1 MKGWLYSFLLG
12 FLLSASCVWAQTD
25 KEESGKATDSI
36 QKEIISQ
43 GENTL
48 QEMRKQ
54 QIEDSIRRSYLEKQ
68 LLSSRRT
75 DVYEQRKLVEELTF
89 LKSRD
94 SLLMAKRRL
103 KVDSLRAVN
112 KGAPVVPFN
121 DTLFTVFNAIGSYSA
136 KERAKGTSERI
147 QQLENN
153 YEFKTDSLIVQQT
166 EDNWILLWRD
176 QIILSVNEHDALWAN
191 KNAGELTESYRQ
203 IIAQAIDQY
212 REEHSLTRLLT
223 STGIAIVVVLSV
235 GLIIFGL
242 SKSVNLLNSRLLK
255 SKRKRFK
262 GITFKGYQL
271 ISPAQELKSIWFVTG
286 LLRWLLILTVIYLA
300 LPILFNLFPSTK
312 GYAPILIGYFMS
324 PLKKVGLAVIDY
336 FPDLVTVIVV
346 YFIFHYALRVLKY
359 FAEELAKGSLVING
373 FYSDWAL
380 PTYHILRVLLMAFF
394 LVVIFPYLPGAQSDI
409 FKGVSVF
416 IGVLFT
422 FSSAGA
428 LGNIV
433 AGLMLTY
440 MRSFVVGDRVKFG
453 DVTGDIV
460 EKSLLVTRIR
470 TPNNEVVSIPN
481 SQIMGNHTINYSAEA
496 DQQGLII
503 NTKVAMAY
511 EVPWQTFHELAKV
524 AVART
529 ELLETTPEPFIFQS
543 SLDDYYVTYQIN
555 AYTRHPHRQ
564 AFIYSELHKHVMD
577 VFHEAGIG
585 MVSPKYHAVRDGAI
599 KDMPEK
605 YRGVP
610 LRSFHVDIKGT
621 KEGE

>member
-1 MKGWLYSFLLG
+1 MKLRLYSLLLG
-12 FLLSASCVWAQTD
+12 FVFSSSCLWAQAEK
-25 KEESGKATDSI
+25 KEGETTSDSI
-36 QKEIISQ
+36 NKEIISK
-43 GENTL
+43 GESTL

-54 QIEDSIRRSYLEKQ
+54 QIEDSIRRSYLENQ

-75 DVYEQRKLVEELTF
+75 DSYEQRKLVEELTF

-103 KVDSLRAVN
+103 KIDSLRTVN

-121 DTLFTVFNAIGSYSA
+121 DTLFTIFNAIGSYSA
-136 KERAKGTSERI
+136 KERAKGTAERI
-147 QQLENN
+147 QQLESN

-191 KNAGELTESYRQ
+191 KGAGELTESYRQ
-203 IIAQAIDQY
+203 IITQSIDRY
-212 REEHSLTRLLT
+212 REEHSLKRLLT

-242 SKSVNLLNSRLLK
+242 SKSVNLLNSRMLK
-255 SKRKRFK
+255 SKRKRFE

-271 ISPAQELKSIWFVTG
+271 ISPKQELKYIWFVAG
-286 LLRWLLILTVIYLA
+286 LLRWILILTVIYLA

-324 PLKKVGLAVIDY
+324 PLKKVGLAVVDY
-336 FPDLVTVIVV
+336 FPDLVTVIVI
-346 YFIFHYALRVLKY
+346 YFIFHYALRILKY
-359 FAEELAKGSLVING
+359 FAEELAKGSLIIKG
-373 FYSDWAL
+373 FYADWAL
-380 PTYHILRVLLMAFF
+380 PTYHILRVLLLAFF
-394 LVVIFPYLPGAQSDI
+394 LVVIFPYLPGADSPI
-409 FKGVSVF
+409 FQGISVF

-511 EVPWQTFHELAKV
+511 EVPWQTFHELAKA

-577 VFHEAGIG
+577 VFHEAGIE
-585 MVSPKYHAVRDGAI
+585 MISPKYYALRDGSI

-605 YRGVP
+605 HRGVAVGP
-610 LRSFHVDIKGT
+610 FRVDLTKG
-621 KEGE
+621 KDKK